1 MAKVQINFVCFRD
14 FMIDILAIS
23 RLKSSKVRGQKYKNT
38 PIVVYNW
45 AKPKV

>member
-23 RLKSSKVRGQKYKNT
+23 RLKTWKVRGQKT
-38 PIVVYNW
+38 
-45 AKPKV
+45 KVQKDSYSCI